1 MSHPKV
7 FFENVF
13 RIRSIHLLMPGVWG
27 SLKESGDTQL
37 PCLQVKVGSGRK
49 SIFAQKMAARRAAE
63 KPATAPSAEC
73 TQIASASLDVLNP
86 EGSAEEAP
94 EANSSNGDSK
104 WRRFC
109 LCSLLYF
116 HSFSNLHYCT

>member
-1 MSHPKV
+1 MGES
-7 FFENVF
+7 E
-13 RIRSIHLLMPGVWG
+13 G
-27 SLKESGDTQL
+27 ESGDTQL

-73 TQIASASLDVLNP
+73 TQIASAPLDILNP
-86 EGSAEEAP
+86 EGSAEEVP
-94 EANSSNGDSK
+94 RSSNRDSK

-109 LCSLLYF
+109 LCSLPYF
-116 HSFSNLHYCT
+116 HSFSNCYVSASNL